1 MKRLTISHISAAS
14 IRANRRTYLSLA
26 VGILLAVFLAT
37 AVTVCAYGVVKANE
51 QEIIRQVG
59 YAECVLM
66 DDPDV
71 TDESLRDSGLFS
83 QIGRQYVAASVK
95 GSDLYLGYTDDEGA
109 ELLCRSCVEGRLP
122 ERAGEIAVERSAL
135 EKLRLELDVG
145 DSVTWTLVPVDGI
158 EEERTFTIV
167 GILNEQ
173 SECFDTGFSMTGGQ
187 QIYKW
192 PVALISPEE
201 RFDTGR
207 AAVHRVMTFASLPW
221 FSQIEKRYPDSLFFA
236 VSRTQARLTQVDT
249 VVYDAQ
255 ARLNQTA
262 PLLLFGGALL
272 LAVCIGISSSMESV
286 LAQKTEE
293 IGMLRAVGATKRQI
307 RRIFGR
313 DAYLLS
319 FAVLPVGLALGVLAA
334 WALCRLSPERMLFSF
349 RVWLLVP
356 VLVVSALCVF
366 LASAV
371 PLRRAARQTPMG
383 VLRDTAL
390 LRIAGGFRT
399 KTSFR
404 APELIAGRQLR
415 LHPWR
420 QLGAMLMVTATLL
433 CTAVLGETGYEA
445 LANLSRSRAVAFEL
459 YGGSTYSGGYDFAV
473 SRPDA
478 ILSTQDL
485 AQIRAIPQTTQATL
499 DASTN
504 VNLIFTGDE
513 LPAYFLGEP
522 GKNAEPSDLEELG
535 PHGVFASG
543 WGLDY
548 LTVTDADAPES
559 GEILSFSSMMRQ
571 MSWDQYQQ
579 MLAVMDAQQLEG
591 KPITIELCVTD
602 LRQADFSG
610 LVADGQVDLDAVDTG
625 REVLVYA
632 PDFYISRQGGGYLTS
647 SEVPRGGK
655 VLMEYKND
663 YFTAGQTLHL
673 VQLIS
678 DSADAG
684 EGDAVREAY
693 AGMERHDAV
702 VTVGAVLTGGP
713 LQRGSVCIYTTEKG
727 AQALGISM
735 TTISEIDIS
744 LSSDVDLE
752 TEQELENRL
761 TRIAMRGD
769 MTVYNCLQSWRESL
783 ASMRETLLLIA
794 AVLVLFFAVTVAMQ
808 VGNAG
813 RRIRADRRMIGT
825 LRAVGADERA
835 LLGCYR
841 LPVAMTAALGT
852 VLAVLVYLGYAVWYH
867 SVVIPVDS
875 ESTWLHI
882 GTVTPAMLILGAL
895 CALCCLAGLRF
906 RLRTVL
912 DASIVENIREL

>member
-26 VGILLAVFLAT
+26 VGIFLAVFLAT
-37 AVTVCAYGVVKANE
+37 AVTVCAYGVVKAGE
-51 QEIIRQVG
+51 QEIIRKVG

-66 DDPDV
+66 DDPNV
-71 TDESLRDSGLFS
+71 TDQALRDSGLFS

-95 GSDLYLGYTDDEGA
+95 GSDLYLGYMDEEAA
-109 ELLCRSCVEGRLP
+109 EILCRSCAEGRLP
-122 ERAGEIAVERSAL
+122 AQAGEIAIERSAL
-135 EKLRLELDVG
+135 EKLRLEVDVG
-145 DSVTWTLVPVDGI
+145 DSVTWTLVPVDGV
-158 EEERTFTIV
+158 EEEHTFTVV

-187 QIYKW
+187 QVYKW
-192 PVALISPEE
+192 PAALISPDEP
-201 RFDTGR
+201 FDTGR
-207 AAVHRVMTFASLPW
+207 TAVHRVMTFAPLSG
-221 FSQIEKRYPDSLFFA
+221 FSQIEKRYPYSLFFS
-236 VSRTQARLTQVDT
+236 VSRTQASLSPIDET
-249 VVYDAQ
+249 VYDAQ
-255 ARLNQTA
+255 ARLDQTA

-272 LAVCIGISSSMESV
+272 LAVCIGIASAMESV

-313 DAYLLS
+313 DAWLLS
-319 FAVLPVGLALGVLAA
+319 LAALPVGIALGVLAA

-349 RVWLLVP
+349 RVWLLWP
-356 VLVVSALCVF
+356 VLAVSALCVF

-390 LRIAGGFRT
+390 LRRAGGFRT

-420 QLGAMLMVTATLL
+420 QLGAVLMIMATLL
-433 CTAVLGETGYEA
+433 CTALLGEVSYDVLNE
-445 LANLSRSRAVAFEL
+445 LSRSRAAAFKL
-459 YGGSTYSGGYDFAV
+459 YGGFTGSSGYDFAV

-478 ILSTQDL
+478 ILSAQDI
-485 AQIRAIPQTTQATL
+485 AQIRALPQVSQAAL
-499 DASTN
+499 DATTN

-522 GKNAEPSDLEELG
+522 GEKAEQSELDEIG
-535 PHGVFASG
+535 PLGIFSG

-548 LTVTDADAPES
+548 LTITDADAPAS
-559 GEILSFSSMMRQ
+559 GEIFNFSSMMRQ

-591 KPITIELCVTD
+591 KPITIELIVTD
-602 LRQADFSG
+602 LRQVDYSG
-610 LVADGQVDLDAVDTG
+610 LVADGEVDLDAVDAG

-632 PDFYISRQGGGYLTS
+632 PDFYLSRQGGGYLTS
-647 SEVPRGGK
+647 PEVPRGGK

-678 DSADAG
+678 DGGDTG
-684 EGDAVREAY
+684 EGDALREAY
-693 AGMERHDAV
+693 AGMERHDAD
-702 VTVGAVLTGGP
+702 VTAGAVLTGGP

-727 AQALGISM
+727 AEALGIPM
-735 TTISEIDIS
+735 TTISEIDVS

-752 TEQELENRL
+752 TEQALETRL
-761 TRIAMRGD
+761 TRIAMRGE
-769 MTVYNCLQSWRESL
+769 MTVYNCLKSWRESL
-783 ASMRETLLLIA
+783 ASMRETLLLIS

-841 LPVAMTAALGT
+841 LPVIMTAALGT
-852 VLAVLVYLGYAVWYH
+852 ALAVLGYLGYAAWYH
-867 SVVIPVDS
+867 GVVIPVGS
-875 ESTWLHI
+875 ESTWPHI
-882 GTVTPAMLILGAL
+882 GTVMPAMVILGAL
-895 CALCCLAGLRF
+895 CALCCLAGLRA

-912 DASIVENIREL
+912 DESIVENIREL